1 MLLLNVKA
9 IVDRDTDINLR
20 RAVPKTKVLKE
31 CDDTMTPYAILSHRW
46 QDEVGYNEMID
57 LTEMEEA
64 EREDVRRRSGYE
76 KILRSCKQAKED
88 GLEWLWVDTCCID
101 KRSSSALSEAI
112 NSMYR
117 WYENSTKCYA
127 YLYDIDG
134 PTFPIA
140 ENLERYGN
148 HKGWPEWFSRGW
160 TLQELIAPRDVQFFN
175 KEWVSIG
182 NKRELAD
189 TLEKITRISRDI
201 LISGMNSGV
210 CSVAQIMSWAAD
222 RETTLVEDRAYS
234 LLGLFGVHMPMV
246 YGEGKK
252 AFQRLQLEIIRLSN
266 DHSIFAWDPEGRIR
280 RSGSILAD
288 DPSYFRDCD
297 GISSVEPNRFVQ
309 RLKSDV
315 QHPSVA
321 GRIMPANLITSAVL
335 AVRRNALVRELSTCS
350 IASGGL
356 QISLPVV
363 PYPGS
368 SSRFRATLGCVAS
381 PEAPLMTIDL
391 GFDSTRYF
399 RFFGATEQQPTTLPR
414 VKPLFLSYYQDES
427 RRNLTLDDRTVSFYG
442 FTRYGTFPRDIIGN
456 SVKLLLKNDLIVVIY
471 ANDKADVRFAVGFG
485 YYLGSPW
492 THVVYDECSG
502 TRSWRDYAEE
512 AYDAMWNRQPD
523 LVSKMPVH
531 NHKSSD
537 TASFIKHVHLPRS
550 IWAAKVMQGIWN
562 QENRKVTIDVVLCSG
577 CCHGPLAWE
586 LSTTDW
592 NGVETPGPM
601 RGVSPPSATY
611 DLYMDG
617 VRMRLLHFPNFQ
629 IKLGDYGR
637 CNPTFEHDGNIFEGV
652 TEDPAYDPV
661 EHKISSDTMAG
672 DIVTVLASGDSYSKL
687 DLSHPAGR
695 SLPNNQQ
702 LVSLL
707 KTLSPRLVDNCLVTS
722 VVYCATQLG
731 GTYTPLCYLSIPQ
744 VWRRDAIDEKRQ
756 ALFKEI
762 REHFYTLL
770 NWVHFYVFCLH
781 ALKCCFFSPDP
792 QHRRATADPQCVGT
806 STSHAHAH
814 NPARTVRRQQ
824 KRRSSIS
831 RICLGLSIWKVMLA
845 R

>member
-1 MLLLNVKA
+1 MQMLLLDVKA
-9 IVDRDTDINLR
+9 VVERHRGATPQTN
-20 RAVPKTKVLKE
+20 VLE
-31 CDDTMTPYAILSHRW
+31 ELDDTITSYAILSHRW
-46 QDEVGYNEMID
+46 QKSQEVDHDEMMNLMK
-57 LTEMEEA
+57 METSK
-64 EREDVRRRSGYE
+64 REEVKQRSGYE
-76 KILRSCKQAKED
+76 KILRGCEQAISD
-88 GLEWLWVDTCCID
+88 GFDWLWVDTCCIN
-101 KRSSSALSEAI
+101 KHSSSELSEAI

-134 PTFPIA
+134 PTFPV
-140 ENLERYGN
+140 EQDLERYSK

-189 TLEKITRISRDI
+189 ILEKITRISRDI

-222 RETTLVEDRAYS
+222 RETTRPEDRAYS

-246 YGEGKK
+246 YGEGKS
-252 AFQRLQLEIIRLSN
+252 AFQRLQLEIIRLPN

-280 RSGSILAD
+280 RCGSILAD
-288 DPSYFRDCD
+288 DPSDFRDC
-297 GISSVEPNRFVQ
+297 GSIWSMEPEWFVQ
-309 RLKSDV
+309 RLKSHV

-321 GRIMPANLITSAVL
+321 GRIMPTNLIKSAVL

-356 QISLPVV
+356 HISLPVV

-381 PEAPLMTIDL
+381 PEGPLTTIDL
-391 GFDSTRYF
+391 HSDSTRYF
-399 RFFGATEQQPTTLPR
+399 RYFGATEQQPTTLPR
-414 VKPLFLSYYQDES
+414 VKPLFLSYYQDKS
-427 RRNLTLDDRTVSFYG
+427 RCNLTLDDRTVSFYG
-442 FTRYGTFPRDIIGN
+442 FTRYGTFPRDIVGN

-485 YYLGSPW
+485 YYFGSPW

-550 IWAAKVMQGIWN
+550 IWAVRITKGVWYRGNCM
-562 QENRKVTIDVVLCSG
+562 VTIDVVLCSG
-577 CCHGPLAWE
+577 CCQSPLHWE
-586 LSTTDW
+586 TSTTDW

-601 RGVSPPSATY
+601 QEAGPSSPKY
-611 DLYMDG
+611 GLYMDG
-617 VRMRLLHFPNFQ
+617 IQMQLLHFPDIQ
-629 IKLGDYGR
+629 IELGDYGH
-637 CNPTFEHDGNIFEGV
+637 CSPTFERNGNIFQ
-652 TEDPAYDPV
+652 DLAASPAYDPIKRKV
-661 EHKISSDTMAG
+661 SSETMVG
-672 DIVTVLASGDSYSKL
+672 DIITVLASAGGDLTL
-687 DLSHPAGR
+687 DLCQPAGL
-695 SLPNNQQ
+695 SLPNNQE

-707 KTLSPRLVDNCLVTS
+707 KALSPRLVD
-722 VVYCATQLG
+722 
-731 GTYTPLCYLSIPQ
+731 
-744 VWRRDAIDEKRQ
+744 K
-756 ALFKEI
+756 
-762 REHFYTLL
+762 
-770 NWVHFYVFCLH
+770 
-781 ALKCCFFSPDP
+781 
-792 QHRRATADPQCVGT
+792 
-806 STSHAHAH
+806 
-814 NPARTVRRQQ
+814 
-824 KRRSSIS
+824 
-831 RICLGLSIWKVMLA
+831 
-845 R
+845 